1 MPKLIDAFLFLNELD
16 LLEIRLN
23 ELNSVVD
30 HFVIVESLA
39 MHGSAKTRDACLA
52 NNWDVARPFEKKIK
66 YVLLDE
72 LEPSYTNALSGWM
85 RENFH
90 RNALMAPVMELAR
103 PEDVVMVS
111 DCDEIPRASALR
123 RVSGIHFLNLDF
135 FYYSVNRYVGP
146 WARSTIGT
154 LADYQRAGGF
164 QAPRGRLDM
173 PPTVNYPTIE
183 NAGWHFSYFGSLAG
197 IRSKVERVL
206 QHGTSTFCREFL
218 ERDDRQAA
226 ADIAAGRDLY
236 RTRGMP
242 PFQYRAT
249 GDRRLPVHFLNN
261 QKKYEHFTEDFFKK
275 QNRELL

>member
-23 ELNSVVD
+23 ELDSVVD

-52 NNWDVARPFEKKIK
+52 NNWDVVRPFEKKIK

-123 RVSGIHFLNLDF
+123 RVNGIHFLNLDF
-135 FYYSVNRYVGP
+135 FYYNVNRYAGP

-173 PPTVNYPTIE
+173 PPTVNYPMIE
-183 NAGWHFSYFGSLAG
+183 NAGWHFSYFGDIER
-197 IRSKVERVL
+197 IRFKVENFA
-206 QHGTSTFCREFL
+206 HSSDDFCKAVNA
-218 ERDDRQAA
+218 RDDKQLA

-236 RTRGMP
+236 RTRGIPM
-242 PFQYRAT
+242 FQYRAT
-249 GDRRLPVHFLNN
+249 DDARLPAHFLNN
-261 QKKYEHFTEDFFKK
+261 RSKYERFTEEFFKK